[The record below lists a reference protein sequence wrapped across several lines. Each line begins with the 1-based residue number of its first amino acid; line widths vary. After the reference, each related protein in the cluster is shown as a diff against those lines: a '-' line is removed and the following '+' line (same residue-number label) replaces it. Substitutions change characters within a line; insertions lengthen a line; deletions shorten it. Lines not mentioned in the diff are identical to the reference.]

1 MGSVNLPINLFS
13 NEKEKKL
20 NPIRV
25 CRLLSLIIF
34 TLFPLKPI
42 QGNPPQAAKKEGIM
56 REPAVAGQFY
66 PGSKE
71 VLDKTVNKI
80 LNSVTVPMISER
92 IIGIVVPHAGYE
104 YSGAVAAHSYKLIA
118 NLDYKT
124 VIIIG
129 PSHRVF
135 FEGAAVYSQGI
146 WKTPLGEVA
155 IDSKLAQAIINHNP
169 KLIKDLPQAHK
180 QEHSLEVQLPFLQK
194 TLKDFK
200 IVPIMLVEPTFQDCQ
215 ALADAISSV
224 IKDNSVLLLA
234 SSDLYHGY
242 SYDECLKTDKRTL
255 SLIERMDAKAL
266 FNALKTGEVQACGGM
281 PIVVTMLVS
290 QKLGANKAKIL
301 KSTNSNEVTG
311 EIGGYCVGYGSV
323 VFYQSNVQEG
333 RKSSSEGTSSTIGLN
348 SEEKKELLKIAR
360 TTLEKH
366 IRKEKIPEFKPSS
379 EKLKEKRGVFVTLK
393 KHGELRGCI
402 GYVEGIKPTYEAVKE
417 NAINAS
423 TNDPRFPPVRPE
435 ELKDIDI
442 EITVMTPLE
451 RIIDPKVIEVGKH
464 GILIRK
470 GWNQGL
476 LLPQVATEYG
486 WNREEFLAHTC
497 LKAGLPINAWKEKGT
512 EIYIFS
518 GEVFGEKE

>member
-1 MGSVNLPINLFS
+1 MMKSESLTFKDKPKRPDLIGVW
-13 NEKEKKL
+13 
-20 NPIRV
+20 
-25 CRLLSLIIF
+25 LLSLVIF
-34 TLFPLKPI
+34 TLNQV
-42 QGNPPQAAKKEGIM
+42 QGNPPQVAKKEGIM

-71 VLDKTVNKI
+71 TLDKTVTKL
-80 LNSVTVPMISER
+80 LNSVTVPKITGK
-92 IIGIVVPHAGYE
+92 IIGIVAPHAGYE
-104 YSGAVAAHSYKLIA
+104 YSGQVAAHSYKLIA

-129 PSHRVF
+129 PSHRTF

-180 QEHSLEVQLPFLQK
+180 LEHSLEVQLPFLQK

-200 IVPIMLVEPTFQDCQ
+200 IVPIMLLEPTFQDCQ
-215 ALADAISSV
+215 VLADALSSV
-224 IKDNSVLLLA
+224 IKDNSALLLA

-242 SYDECLKTDKRTL
+242 SYDECVATDKRTL
-255 SLIERMDAKAL
+255 GLIEKMDAKAL
-266 FNALKTGEVQACGGM
+266 FNALKTGEAQACGGM
-281 PIVVTMLVS
+281 PIVVVILAC
-290 QKLGANKAKIL
+290 QKLGANKAKVL

-323 VFYQSNVQEG
+323 VFYQSQAQEG
-333 RKSSSEGTSSTIGLN
+333 KKPSIEEMSGTIGL
-348 SEEKKELLKIAR
+348 SPEEKKELLKIAR

-423 TNDPRFPPVRPE
+423 TNDPRFSPVRPE

-442 EITVMTPLE
+442 EITVMTPLQ
-451 RIIDPKVIEVGKH
+451 RITDPKVIEVGKH
-464 GILIRK
+464 GILIKR

-497 LKAGLPINAWKEKGT
+497 LKAGLPINAWKEKDT